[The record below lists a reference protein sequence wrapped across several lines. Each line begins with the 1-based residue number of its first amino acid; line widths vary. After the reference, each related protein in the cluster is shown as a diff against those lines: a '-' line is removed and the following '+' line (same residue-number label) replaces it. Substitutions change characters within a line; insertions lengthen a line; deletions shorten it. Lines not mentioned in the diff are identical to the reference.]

1 MTDGQSP
8 DTPATAGVPLDT
20 GPELRRDEEHRV
32 LVGVCSGLGAYTGID
47 PVLWRAGF
55 VLTVFAG
62 GTGLLLYLAAWVLM
76 RDPQG
81 GPATFEQMLDRAIP
95 SRAVPKMLAVG
106 LMAATALSLVG
117 GFGWGTMVL
126 AIPLVL
132 GVLTARNRGVD
143 LRSSLSGLKADLAE
157 RKPPPTGPTP
167 QPSAAYYNPA
177 QPWASAPQG
186 PVDLAVVSERTSLDV
201 EDGGEDE
208 DEDEERDHGR
218 RRNGHSCASK
228 RKPRSAALASHALWI
243 VVTMAIVWAIIAP
256 NLGPPFSELSSTS
269 LLFGSEFGIYF
280 MAAAIAVIGLFALIG
295 AWVGDPRGLRFLGTL
310 AVLGAVLV
318 STTDVTTWRVG
329 EQVWRPLSIAEAE
342 STEMRMDLGQGT
354 LDLTRLGEALE
365 PGQSV
370 DVTARVGQ
378 GVLVV
383 VVPADLRVELD
394 GGVVFGAVRTP
405 EGEEGEP
412 YGYAL
417 TYEETFEPIGPVPS
431 PEGAERDVTDDE
443 GTTGSEE
450 GPDRAE
456 DAAVPTVNVD
466 ADARVGV
473 LEVRYDQARN

>member
-1 MTDGQSP
+1 MI
-8 DTPATAGVPLDT
+8 
-20 GPELRRDEEHRV
+20 
-32 LVGVCSGLGAYTGID
+32 VGVCAGLGAYTGID

-126 AIPLVL
+126 AVPLVL
-132 GVLTARNRGVD
+132 GMLTARNRGVD

-186 PVDLAVVSERTSLDV
+186 PVDLAVVSERTSRDV
-201 EDGGEDE
+201 DDDGEGEEDDQGRDDGGRGGHGCGT
-208 DEDEERDHGR
+208 ERR
-218 RRNGHSCASK
+218 PKSS
-228 RKPRSAALASHALWI
+228 ALASHALWTVVIMAVAWVI
-243 VVTMAIVWAIIAP
+243 VAP
-256 NLGPPFSELSSTS
+256 NLGPPFSDLKSTS
-269 LLFGSEFGIYF
+269 LLFGPEFGIYF

-295 AWVGDPRGLRFLGTL
+295 TWVGDPRGLRFLGTF
-310 AVLGAVLV
+310 AVLGAVVV
-318 STTDVTTWRVG
+318 SMTDVTAWRVG
-329 EQVWRPLSIAEAE
+329 EQVWRPLSAAEAE
-342 STEMRMDLGQGT
+342 SADMRVDLGQGT
-354 LDLTRLGEALE
+354 LDLTGLGGALE

-370 DVTARVGQ
+370 NVTARVDQ

-383 VVPADLRVELD
+383 VIPEDLRVELD
-394 GGVVFGAVRTP
+394 GNVAFGAVHTP
-405 EGEEGEP
+405 DGGEDEL

-417 TYEETFEPIGPVPS
+417 TYEESFAPVGPLPS
-431 PEGAERDVTDDE
+431 PEATERDGTDDE

-450 GPDRAE
+450 GSDRTE
-456 DAAVPTVNVD
+456 ESAVPVVNVD
-466 ADARVGV
+466 ADTRAGV
-473 LEVRYDQARN
+473 LEVRYDQARD